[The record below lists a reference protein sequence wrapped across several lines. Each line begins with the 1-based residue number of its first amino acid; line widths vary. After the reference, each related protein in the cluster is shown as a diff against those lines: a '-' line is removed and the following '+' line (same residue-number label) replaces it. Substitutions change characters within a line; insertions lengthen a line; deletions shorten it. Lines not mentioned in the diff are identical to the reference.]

1 MARTTER
8 NVALSELNMRGI
20 IINADAGG
28 TSKTVYASDSGCIFI
43 DNEDAGTTT
52 YTIPSVA
59 DCAGKWF
66 WFYNGTNHTQIAVTG
81 TTASKMYGPGS
92 EGTAT
97 TRTTSTNAVGDSCI
111 VFGDGSYYYLIPLV
125 GTWA

>member
-28 TSKTVYASDSGCIFI
+28 QSKTVYASDSGCIFV
-43 DNEDAGTTT
+43 DNEDQGLTT
-52 YTIPSVA
+52 YTLPSVA

-66 WFYNGTNHTQIAVTG
+66 WFYNGTDDTEIAVTG

-92 EGTAT
+92 EGAAT
-97 TRTTSTNAVGDSCI
+97 TMTTTTNTVGDSCI

-125 GTWA
+125 GTWV